1 MAREI
6 RGVGI
11 LSLYSLEKDY
21 LYLPREEQMLKKS
34 GSLKGGAHFLLGLA
48 KSTLNVQLRV
58 GCIRIITQDSICKFL
73 KMSSLCPSTRV
84 GSNLCIKI
92 HCVYIVISSQQQ

>member
-21 LYLPREEQMLKKS
+21 LYLPREEQMLKKR

-48 KSTLNVQLRV
+48 RTLKVDFHC
-58 GCIRIITQDSICKFL
+58 CINF
-73 KMSSLCPSTRV
+73 M
-84 GSNLCIKI
+84 
-92 HCVYIVISSQQQ
+92 CVRA